1 MGAGPD
7 ASKSQ
12 NWRVRRVQ
20 EWLLLLLR
28 FAITRHPDD
37 QEAALRTAGEIDS
50 LGIKD
55 GSSAP
60 SFFRRS
66 TTEVCGAIAAS
77 EHGSERHEILTKHL
91 ARIEDPRL
99 RRAFRAGVD
108 LDESSQQRT
117 VRARRQDLWRG
128 RKR

>member
-1 MGAGPD
+1 MGSPLKHAAAPEGVAQQGQSSSLSVGMGAGPD

-12 NWRVRRVQ
+12 NWRARRVQ
-20 EWLLLLLR
+20 EWLLLLLC

-60 SFFRRS
+60 SFFR
-66 TTEVCGAIAAS
+66 
-77 EHGSERHEILTKHL
+77 KHD
-91 ARIEDPRL
+91 RGL
-99 RRAFRAGVD
+99 RRHRSFG
-108 LDESSQQRT
+108 
-117 VRARRQDLWRG
+117 ARV
-128 RKR
+128 